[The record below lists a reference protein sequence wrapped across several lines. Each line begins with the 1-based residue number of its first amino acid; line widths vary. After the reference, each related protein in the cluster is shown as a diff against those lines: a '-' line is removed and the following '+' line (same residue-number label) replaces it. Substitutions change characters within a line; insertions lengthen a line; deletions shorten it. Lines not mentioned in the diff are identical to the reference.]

1 MKLNTLLYDFIDII
15 GSVPSMDEIKLI
27 PNAQGLQFMGL
38 SKATSQIGM
47 FVLQG
52 ETVEPIDGI
61 ASTFG
66 IPNLAQIA
74 KVFKAPGFNRLT
86 ATAELQKFTFGTD
99 FEQLVLTNEDGASY
113 KLSVYGEKLCNDRI
127 KVARLKAGVTY
138 QLSTTPTKESL
149 SNMKYWLKVSRE
161 NGEPNVELT
170 PITRNGKLFFKT
182 KAGSIFDVEF
192 VVDSNADE
200 ILNKPYRYD
209 CRTLFRLMSFAQDA
223 KQATLQFSDS
233 GLCRIDIETSCAK
246 YTFLIPANA

>member
-1 MKLNTLLYDFIDII
+1 MKLNTLLHDFIDII
-15 GSVPSMDEIKLI
+15 GRVPTMEQIKLI
-27 PNAQGLQFMGL
+27 PNANGIQFFGI
-38 SKATSQIGM
+38 SEATSQIGK

-61 ASTFG
+61 ATAFG
-66 IPNLAQIA
+66 IPNLAQIV

-86 ATAELQKFTFGTD
+86 TTAELQKFTFGTD

-138 QLSTTPTKESL
+138 KLSTTPTNESL
-149 SNMKYWLKVSRE
+149 SNMKYWLKVSRQ
-161 NGEPNVELT
+161 NGEPKVELT

-182 KAGSIFDVEF
+182 EAAPIFDVEY
-192 VVDSNADE
+192 VVDTNVNG
-200 ILNKPYRYD
+200 ILNQPCRYD
-209 CRTLFRLMSFAQDA
+209 CRTLFRLMSLAQNA
-223 KQATLQFSDS
+223 KHATLQFSDS

-246 YTFLIPANA
+246 YTFFIPANA